1 LVPIESGDGFGLQ
14 AFTDADHGGCKLDR
28 KSTSGGCQYLGERLV
43 SWSSKKQS
51 CVSLSTAEAEYIAA
65 ASCCSQVL
73 WMTSQL
79 LDYGYHMKKV
89 PIYCDSSSAIA
100 ISHNPIQHT
109 RTKHIDIRYHFL
121 KDNVLKNRIE
131 FIFVTSEEEV
141 ADVFTKALDD
151 KDFTHFLKEL
161 GMMNPDPYLLK

>member
-1 LVPIESGDGFGLQ
+1 
-14 AFTDADHGGCKLDR
+14 
-28 KSTSGGCQYLGERLV
+28 
-43 SWSSKKQS
+43 
-51 CVSLSTAEAEYIAA
+51 
-65 ASCCSQVL
+65 
-73 WMTSQL
+73 
-79 LDYGYHMKKV
+79 MKKV

-131 FIFVTSEEEV
+131 FIFVTSTEEV